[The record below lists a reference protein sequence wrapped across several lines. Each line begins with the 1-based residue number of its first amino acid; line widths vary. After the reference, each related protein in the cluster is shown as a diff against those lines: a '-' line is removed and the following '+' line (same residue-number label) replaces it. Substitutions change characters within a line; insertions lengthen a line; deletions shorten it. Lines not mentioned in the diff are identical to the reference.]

1 MLDTQSSFSIVSEH
15 LILDKN
21 PYSLSPKKTLIE
33 DSLGTRYTQIGTV
46 KLTWF
51 RPGGAATFVVEF
63 AVVEDDLDVIILGKE
78 ACQYVQTRKEVEH
91 PLFGLAPGEGKTRR
105 EKEMEARRRKDKEKE
120 MRMERKDQARPSDLE
135 SCSGS
140 DQEPH
145 QELDASDFASVDS
158 SSLEEPQTSFGRDRN
173 KSLREAPQESS
184 LSQLK
189 QSDSGSQLDNPR
201 PYFDI
206 LRDLKAEIYENSV
219 LNTLR
224 RNSNNLADYQGLG
237 FELPSRVLG
246 DTRGREFGLPEDVGP
261 SDVLSF
267 FTALPTYLSST
278 RVIFGSSIVMKAF
291 AMLECHNVI
300 CKVSE
305 NLLRLQTAHFVKDHI
320 TILVVDVSRL
330 NVAETVPIHVAD
342 ILRLAKVFLS
352 AILRVYRSGTERSN
366 NLSPT
371 VQEASAQLSGSCNN
385 FLGTLRLLTHEQN
398 GDIASWYS
406 LVCLLDLA
414 VMAYTA
420 THTETFEIAC
430 KGDAS
435 DVFDIPGSMAI
446 NLPSEIGLQR
456 FSTSC
461 LNQFLGDRKVWIFH
475 PKDTRVETPLYLST
489 RIGEFADIWGP
500 VWRVNEDTD
509 KDLVRHYD
517 VLNGCIVPWPYDAEI
532 HPKLA
537 EDERLCHWI
546 PKQSPWEVINQ
557 VPPEDNTKIP
567 SHTSL
572 PALKENTRLLIGA
585 PRHRRRRPPMIWDKC
600 QCGTR
605 AFEEGLRGI
614 NRLQQLGTN
623 GSYVYVDS
631 RAVSAIGGS
640 HGFALGGNMAIKRAE
655 GVSFKSVFV
664 ESWEKNPERRN
675 PRLLGNRWAVA
686 ISLCTLN
693 AERVSIFQLLKTPSM
708 SRFIAQFRWSDSDRK
723 DRFLDI
729 LETGSL
735 DTLCDLWALNPEWQ
749 DELGNVLLNC
759 FQALSL
765 TGYDCNRKEFAALWV
780 SPQPTDSV
788 FPKRVLLM
796 PSEHSWTKFLRD
808 SEVSFT
814 VAVIV
819 EECLRARFWGQR
831 CGDSKGVSALHT
843 SICINDEIDPSKQLV
858 KREAHA
864 QEKQKCGWD
873 WTWDVSGLKIGA
885 CFPLGAH
892 GRLRT
897 IEVLT
902 SSRLLLEWDLVWRNA
917 LLEKVGMQRR
927 ERANH
932 WEYTELYPVRVR
944 PIPIY
949 LRSSRE

>member
-1 MLDTQSSFSIVSEH
+1 MAVNVIPKGHPDRAGYLTNLGNWLGRRFERTNSMNDLDRAINFANISVEATPSDHPDRVSRLKDLKQLNNLDSQFKNRAFGDRTEYLAEQVASSTTSETTRPVFAVETPAVEENFS
-15 LILDKN
+15 LPTDRQ
-21 PYSLSPKKTLIE
+21 PIE
-33 DSLGTRYTQIGTV
+33 SYAEVV
-46 KLTWF
+46 KVPSTSS
-51 RPGGAATFVVEF
+51 GAAV
-63 AVVEDDLDVIILGKE
+63 
-78 ACQYVQTRKEVEH
+78 H
-91 PLFGLAPGEGKTRR
+91 
-105 EKEMEARRRKDKEKE
+105 
-120 MRMERKDQARPSDLE
+120 PSDLKSSLE
-135 SCSGS
+135 S
-140 DQEPH
+140 DQELY
-145 QELDASDFASVDS
+145 QGSDVSDFASVDS

-173 KSLREAPQESS
+173 KSLREAAPESS
-184 LSQLK
+184 PSQLK

-201 PYFDI
+201 SYFDT

-224 RNSNNLADYQGLG
+224 RNSNNLAHYQGPG
-237 FELPSRVLG
+237 FELPSRILG

-261 SDVLSF
+261 SDILSF
-267 FTALPTYLSST
+267 FTTLPTYLST
-278 RVIFGSSIVMKAF
+278 SIVMNAF

-305 NLLRLQTAHFVKDHI
+305 NLLRLQMANFVKDHI
-320 TILVVDVSRL
+320 TILVVDSSRP
-330 NVAETVPIHVAD
+330 NVAEIVPIQVAD
-342 ILRLAKVFLS
+342 IIRLQKVFLS
-352 AILRVYRSGTERSN
+352 VTLRVYRNGTEQSDS
-366 NLSPT
+366 LFPT
-371 VQEASAQLSGSCNN
+371 LQEVSAQLSGSCDD
-385 FLGTLRLLTHEQN
+385 FLVTLRLSTHEQN
-398 GDIASWYS
+398 RGIASWYS

-420 THTETFEIAC
+420 THTDTF
-430 KGDAS
+430 D
-435 DVFDIPGSMAI
+435 M
-446 NLPSEIGLQR
+446 
-456 FSTSC
+456 
-461 LNQFLGDRKVWIFH
+461 
-475 PKDTRVETPLYLST
+475 DTRVESPLYFST
-489 RIGEFADIWGP
+489 RIEEFADIWGP

-509 KDLVRHYD
+509 KNLVRHYD

-537 EDERLCHWI
+537 KDERLCHWI
-546 PKQSPWEVINQ
+546 PKQSPWEILTQ
-557 VPPEDNTKIP
+557 VSPEDNTRIL

-572 PALKENTRLLIGA
+572 PALKENIRLLIGA
-585 PRHRRRRPPMIWDKC
+585 HRHRRRRPPMIWDKC
-600 QCGTR
+600 QCSTQV
-605 AFEEGLRGI
+605 FEEGLRGI
-614 NRLQQLGTN
+614 NRLQQLGAN
-623 GSYVYVDS
+623 GSYIYVDS
-631 RAVSAIGGS
+631 RAVSAVGGS
-640 HGFALGGNMAIKRAE
+640 HGLTLGGNMTIKRAE

-664 ESWEKNPERRN
+664 ESWEKNPKGRN
-675 PRLLGNRWAVA
+675 PYLLANRWAVA

-693 AERVSIFQLLKTPSM
+693 AERISVYQLLKTPSM
-708 SRFIAQFRWSDSDRK
+708 SRFIARFRWSDNDRK
-723 DRFLDI
+723 DRFLNI

-735 DTLCDLWALNPEWQ
+735 DTLCDLWAQNLEWQ

-759 FQALSL
+759 FQALSF

-780 SPQPTDSV
+780 SPQPTNSV

-819 EECLRARFWGQR
+819 EECLRVRFWGQR

-843 SICINDEIDPSKQLV
+843 SICINDEIDPFKQLV

-885 CFPLGAH
+885 CFPLGTN

-917 LLEKVGMQRR
+917 LLEKVGIQRR

-932 WEYTELYPVRVR
+932 WEYTELCPVRVR

-949 LRSSRE
+949 LRSSQEAIREDTVGDGGDDSDDDREREQ